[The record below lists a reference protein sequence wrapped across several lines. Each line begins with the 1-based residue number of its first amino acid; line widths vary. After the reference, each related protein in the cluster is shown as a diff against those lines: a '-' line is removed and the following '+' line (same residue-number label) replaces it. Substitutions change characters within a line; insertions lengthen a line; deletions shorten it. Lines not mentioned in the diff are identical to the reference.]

1 MNFLCSSSDATLT
14 WKKMTAVCVGQSR
27 TKPPL
32 TKAQQSLLAR
42 TVAMH
47 LASVLSG
54 ASLAVIRALE
64 APSSFTQPARCRKLF
79 KLT

>member
-1 MNFLCSSSDATLT
+1 
-14 WKKMTAVCVGQSR
+14 MTEVCVGESR

-47 LASVLSG
+47 LAPVLSG
-54 ASLAVIRALE
+54 ASLAVIKAE
-64 APSSFTQPARCRKLF
+64 YAPSSFTQPAL
-79 KLT
+79 